1 MTLIDSSGWLEFFTD
16 GPLAEKYASYLS
28 DLSQI
33 LTPTV
38 VLYEVYKKIRR
49 ERGEEDAL
57 VAAAQLK
64 KTRIVQLT
72 DTIAMRAAELS
83 LEYHLAM
90 ADAMVYATAT
100 LHSVLLVTSD
110 SDFFPDFAPLPGVVY
125 LEKPTHA

>member
-16 GPLAEKYASYLS
+16 GPLAEKYSPYLS
-28 DLSQI
+28 DLSQV
-33 LTPTV
+33 LTPAV
-38 VLYEVYKKIRR
+38 VLYEVYKRIRR

-64 KTRIVQLT
+64 KTQIVPLT

-83 LEYHLAM
+83 LEHHLAM

-110 SDFFPDFAPLPGVVY
+110 SDFAPDSVPLPGVVY
-125 LEKPTHA
+125 YEKPAQA

>member
-16 GPLAEKYASYLS
+16 GPLAEKYAAYLS
-28 DLSQI
+28 DLSQV

-57 VAAAQLK
+57 VAAAHLK
-64 KTRIVQLT
+64 KTQVVELT
-72 DTIAMRAAELS
+72 DAIAMRAAELS

-100 LHSVLLVTSD
+100 LHGALLVTSD
-110 SDFFPDFAPLPGVVY
+110 SDFFPDFVPLPGVVY
-125 LEKPTHA
+125 LEKPSQA

>member
-28 DLSQI
+28 GPSQI

-49 ERGEEDAL
+49 ERGEEDSL
-57 VAAAQLK
+57 VAAAHLR
-64 KTRIVQLT
+64 KTQIVQLT

-83 LEYHLAM
+83 LEYRLAM

-100 LHSVLLVTSD
+100 LHGVLLVTSD
-110 SDFFPDFAPLPGVVY
+110 SDFFPDSVPLPGVLY
-125 LEKPTHA
+125 LEKPPQA

>member
-1 MTLIDSSGWLEFFTD
+1 LTLVDSSGWLEFFTD

-57 VAAAQLK
+57 VAAAHLK
-64 KTRIVQLT
+64 KTQIVQLT

-100 LHSVLLVTSD
+100 LHSALLVTSD
-110 SDFFPDFAPLPGVVY
+110 NDFVPLPGIVY
-125 LEKPTHA
+125 LEKPSQA

>member
-28 DLSQI
+28 DLEQI
-33 LTPTV
+33 LTPAV

-57 VAAAQLK
+57 VVAAQLK
-64 KTRIVQLT
+64 KTQIIPLT

-83 LEYHLAM
+83 IEHHLAM
-90 ADAMVYATAT
+90 ADAMVYATAM
-100 LHSVLLVTSD
+100 LHGVLLVTSD
-110 SDFFPDFAPLPGVVY
+110 SDFAPDSVPLPGVVY
-125 LEKPTHA
+125 HERPAQA